1 MDLGLKHAVAI
12 GKMTK
17 EQAEKLAK
25 EPKAKT
31 AAAPSPE
38 KTTDKK

>member
-17 EQAEKLAK
+17 EQAEKFA
-25 EPKAKT
+25 KAKT

-38 KTTDKK
+38 KTTTKK

>member
-25 EPKAKT
+25 VKT